1 MKIFKKGAYI
11 VIEDNNVIKEYNS
24 QFLQIEKY
32 AIGLNA
38 YNITYNGLTVA
49 TSVLLSEIKDEN
61 GNAYKANSFDTFR
74 LNSLGKENLSTE
86 ISPSTISI
94 ATPSGPY
101 NGLSPIVLNYV
112 LIPAGTFT
120 TNSVPR
126 IDAIFKSN
134 PAVIASSFAILYVS
148 TTNDFSGTNTAIAVL
163 DFPALS
169 RVFVPLTR
177 TLSISDE
184 TLNTSYLSDLT
195 TNVPNDLSLATAAN
209 FASSAIDW
217 TIDQYIIAGGLV
229 TNSANSIESISLK
242 VSL

>member
-11 VIEDNNVIKEYNS
+11 VIEDNNTINEYNS

-38 YNITYNGLTVA
+38 YNITYNGRTVA
-49 TSVLLSEIKDEN
+49 NSVLLSDIKDEN
-61 GNAYKANSFDTFR
+61 GNAYTANSFDTFR
-74 LNSLGKENLSTE
+74 LNSLGKENTSTQ
-86 ISPSTISI
+86 ISPVSISV

-101 NGLSPIVLNYV
+101 NGLSPVVLNYV

-120 TNSVPR
+120 TNSIPR

-134 PAVIASSFAILYVS
+134 PAVIASSFAALYVS
-148 TTNDFSGTNTAIAVL
+148 TTNDFTGINTTIAVL

-169 RVFVPLTR
+169 RIFVPLTR
-177 TLSISDE
+177 TLSIIDE
-184 TLNTSYLSDLT
+184 ETDTTYLSDLV
-195 TNVPNDLSLATAAN
+195 TNIPNDLSLATAAA
-209 FASSAIDW
+209 FGSSAIDW
-217 TIDQYIIAGGLV
+217 TIDQYVLAGGLV
-229 TNSANSIESISLK
+229 TNSANTIESISLK